1 MAIICLGEVVAEG
14 NPSKLVGEMQ
24 GKIWKRV
31 INKEELAMY
40 QKQYRV
46 ISTHLKAGLTNI
58 HVYSDFIPD
67 SSFEPVEAD
76 LEDVYFTKITERMD
90 VVTV

>member
-1 MAIICLGEVVAEG
+1 
-14 NPSKLVGEMQ
+14 MQ